1 MYFRLPAT
9 RIFQF
14 IDNLPSDNWERFSIH
29 ARRVRTLYMGT
40 QRVVVSPITYDRIR
54 HSMRDSPILPG
65 LKAIYIPN
73 NSSIDFFPIMLLT
86 VGASLEV
93 VELNDTAISD
103 RNFFIP
109 FMTSL
114 ASNSS
119 HLRQLAIR
127 GPGNISLEPV
137 YRLTSL
143 QRLEIKLPGTYL
155 YPQTVQKLGNLVN
168 LLELIIDVGAEAPV
182 SAIMVDTRLPK
193 KNKPISSSSSSG
205 SDRHP
210 ASLRRLRIIGMSSS
224 ITRVMDDLNL
234 TSLTELV
241 IDEMPSNSR
250 DDTQVFWRRCFDQ
263 ISVCHVIEHIEINQ
277 LQQGWGHDHHP
288 LSTSWFFSL
297 SSLKAIKSLVI
308 NGCALSGSDEDF
320 RLLAGMFP
328 KLAKFVVPGSPGY
341 QSQGG
346 TLACLFYFA
355 QECPD
360 LREINICFA
369 FDIHKN
375 LDAVRGLP
383 RTTSIRHCHP
393 LEKLSIDSQFGQIQ
407 PPHMIEVAEFLDRS
421 FPNLAI
427 LETHGSNS
435 TETTNWTGIQQFRV
449 SLQTTRINA
458 FNRGR
463 SEMEMESNDRS

>member
-1 MYFRLPAT
+1 MEA
-9 RIFQF
+9 
-14 IDNLPSDNWERFSIH
+14 H
-29 ARRVRTLYMGT
+29 
-40 QRVVVSPITYDRIR
+40 RVVISPITYDRIR
-54 HSMRDSPILPG
+54 RSMRGRPILPG
-65 LKAIYIPN
+65 LKAIYIPDN
-73 NSSIDFFPIMLLT
+73 TSIDFFPIMLLT
-86 VGASLEV
+86 MGDSLEV
-93 VELNDTAISD
+93 VELNNTALCE

-119 HLRQLAIR
+119 HLRQLAVR

-143 QRLEIKLPGTYL
+143 RRLEIKLSGTYL
-155 YPQTVQKLGNLVN
+155 YPQTVRRLGNLVN

-182 SAIMVDTRLPK
+182 SAINTRLLT
-193 KNKPISSSSSSG
+193 SSSSG

-210 ASLRRLRIIGMSSS
+210 GSLRRLRIIGMSSS

-241 IDEMPSNSR
+241 IDEMPSNTR
-250 DDTQVFWRRCFDQ
+250 DDTQGFWRRCFDQ
-263 ISVCHVIEHIEINQ
+263 ISVCHVMEHIEINQ
-277 LQQGWGHDHHP
+277 VQQQWSQDHP
-288 LSTSWFFSL
+288 LSTSWFLSL
-297 SSLKAIKSLVI
+297 ASLKAIKSLVV

-320 RLLAGMFP
+320 RLLVGIFP
-328 KLAKFVVPGSPGY
+328 KLMKFVAPGSPRH
-341 QSQGG
+341 QSQGR

-360 LREINICFA
+360 LREINMCFA

-375 LDAVRGLP
+375 LDAVRDLP
-383 RTTSIRHCHP
+383 RTTIIRHRQHP
-393 LEKLSIDSQFGQIQ
+393 LEKLYIGSQLGQIQ
-407 PPHMIEVAEFLDRS
+407 APHMIEVAEFLDRS

-427 LETHGSNS
+427 LESHSPNT

-449 SLQTTRINA
+449 SLQNTRISA
-458 FNRGR
+458 FKRGR
-463 SEMEMESNDRS
+463 SEMEMEMESNRDRS